1 MLMLIFPEDHLS
13 AAFVVEEAILMITL
27 LIALIKELF
36 QVIPK
41 LQESMAEIPPDHM
54 GLGIL
59 RFQDVK
65 LTLF

>member
-1 MLMLIFPEDHLS
+1 M
-13 AAFVVEEAILMITL
+13 VEEAILMITL
-27 LIALIKELF
+27 LIALTNELF